1 MLLGELINKYTDL
14 DSKIN
19 MYHKS
24 VENMDLDGNRLNTI
38 LSEVFDDISKY
49 YSYLY
54 SLKSSIQDIH
64 VKLNEGEEVTLYNV
78 FMLRD
83 ITSKKLGFIDAVIK
97 ENSYDLDLNS
107 LIDTRKSLV
116 GDLQYLDS
124 VINKTVW
131 STEVDSKS
139 MG

>member
-1 MLLGELINKYTDL
+1 MLLGELINKYIDL

-19 MYHKS
+19 MYYKS
-24 VENMDLDGNRLNTI
+24 VENMDLDGSRLNTI

-54 SLKSSIQDIH
+54 SLKSSIQDIY
-64 VKLNEGEEVTLYNV
+64 VKLNENEEVTLYNV

-83 ITSKKLGFIDAVIK
+83 ITSKKLNFIDNVIK

-116 GDLQYLDS
+116 EDLQYLDS

-131 STEVDSKS
+131 SMEVDSKS